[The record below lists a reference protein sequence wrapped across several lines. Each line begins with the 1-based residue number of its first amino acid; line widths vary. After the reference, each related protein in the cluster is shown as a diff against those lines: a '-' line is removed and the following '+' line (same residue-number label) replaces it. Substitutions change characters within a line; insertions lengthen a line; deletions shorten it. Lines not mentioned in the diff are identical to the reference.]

1 MGETGVP
8 PANILI
14 TGAGGFVGT
23 ALQTA
28 LRAAWPDVT
37 LHTPEI
43 DVRQADAVG
52 AAIRQARPDSVVHLA
67 AIASIPAAR
76 DAPDEAWQVNLFGTL
91 NVAEAILAH
100 APDCQLLFASTA
112 DAYGASF
119 RAGAALDETAPL
131 APMNAYGATKA
142 AADLALGSMA
152 ARGLRVV
159 RLRPFNHIGTGQA
172 PIYVVASFARQI
184 ARIEAGLQPPVLD
197 VGNLDTFRDF
207 LDVRD
212 VCAAYCACVA
222 RRDVLPAGSILN
234 IASGKARRIG
244 DVLNDMLGLAG
255 VTADIRTDPARLRG
269 ADIPLALGNAG
280 QAAAL
285 LGWAPSVPWQ
295 QTLNGVLADW
305 RARLRDE
312 A

>member
-28 LRAAWPDVT
+28 LRAAWPGVT
-37 LHTPEI
+37 LHTPDI

-52 AAIRQARPDSVVHLA
+52 AVIRQARPDSVVHLA

-172 PIYVVASFARQI
+172 PIYVVASFAHQI

-197 VGNLDTFRDF
+197 VGNLDTYRDF

-212 VCAAYCACVA
+212 VCAAYAACVA
-222 RRDVLPAGSILN
+222 RRHALAPGTILN
-234 IASGKARRIG
+234 IASGMARRIG
-244 DVLNDMLGLAG
+244 DVLNDMLGLARM
-255 VTADIRTDPARLRG
+255 TADIRTDPARLRG
-269 ADIPLALGNAG
+269 ADIPRALGNAG

-285 LGWAPSVPWQ
+285 LGWAPSVPWRE
-295 QTLNGVLADW
+295 TLVEVLADW
-305 RARLRDE
+305 RARIRDQ